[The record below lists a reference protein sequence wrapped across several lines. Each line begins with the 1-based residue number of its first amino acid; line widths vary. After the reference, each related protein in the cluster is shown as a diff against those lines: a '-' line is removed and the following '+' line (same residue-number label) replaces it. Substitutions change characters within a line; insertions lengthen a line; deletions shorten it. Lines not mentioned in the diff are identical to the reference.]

1 MLFKNTQILRS
12 QIDGNIPRYISQK
25 DKYNC
30 GPVAIVNYWKY
41 IGLNVTYKD
50 VKVLS
55 RILGTEK
62 FPIGTYIT
70 ILEKI
75 LCRSWSE
82 TNIPGLKGN
91 LPAIIMEGN
100 HFWFCANKCSG
111 GFIVINYRDRQTYHF
126 ISYRRMVSILKK
138 SRVILLGNSDD
149 S

>member
-62 FPIGTYIT
+62 FPIGTYWYAMANILGKVWKT
-70 ILEKI
+70 ISIEEL
-75 LCRSWSE
+75 S
-82 TNIPGLKGN
+82 T
-91 LPAIIMEGN
+91 PAIFMDTD
-100 HFWFCANKCSG
+100 HFWFCSHKCNNG
-111 GFIVINYRDRQTYHF
+111 YLAINYSKRQTYHI
-126 ISYRRMVSILKK
+126 ISKRRMKIILKK
-138 SRVILLGNSDD
+138 SEVLLLGDSDD